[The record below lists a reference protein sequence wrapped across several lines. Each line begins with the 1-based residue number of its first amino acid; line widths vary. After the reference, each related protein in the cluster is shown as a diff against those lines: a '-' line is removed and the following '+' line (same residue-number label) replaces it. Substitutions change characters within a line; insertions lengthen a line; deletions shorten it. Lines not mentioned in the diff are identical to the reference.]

1 MKRTTKSAAT
11 YILAAVLAVLLFIS
25 SAASSVLAY
34 ADEPSNFEYTD
45 VLDDLNKSQINLTD
59 YPQKDNDYTIDII
72 TIAESVNGELF
83 IYVYQPGGSSTDLRA
98 SSINI
103 STETGDLISYFNYDL
118 QLINSSGVFYK
129 YIVKNFTVKND
140 EVRYYSITSIYRP
153 FIEGVDEQAGYDN
166 KITEV
171 PFAVS
176 RQYGITTVDGQT
188 TIECL
193 DIETIVIDNKFVGY
207 ASYTNGFHLNY
218 SRCHSHF
225 VAFSTDR
232 PIDKLI
238 EAEVHYT
245 TQSYYSYTAPFSG
258 TEVTWGDVIPHKVKL
273 NYKERVEHEGGLLP
287 WLHKTYTWDR
297 IETVSQFISEV
308 DNASIPVYSGVI
320 LNASLGNQLTDDA
333 RDALRDKQWVLRFA
347 ETSFDQ
353 YTGDGITT
361 NSLVLVGDVTILSL
375 KFEHLGKTFN
385 LGVIDNKQ
393 TGSGKPVNEYGGL
406 ETNLNFWIIG
416 AFIIAALIIFLILY
430 KEVTNSKKEN

>member
-1 MKRTTKSAAT
+1 MICAKLLPSLLSFIIFLSSLISVSGGAVYAAET
-11 YILAAVLAVLLFIS
+11 VNY
-25 SAASSVLAY
+25 
-34 ADEPSNFEYTD
+34 EYTN
-45 VLDDLNKSQINLTD
+45 VLEDLNKGQINQTD
-59 YPQKDNDYTIDII
+59 YPQKDDDYNIELI

-83 IYVYQPGGSSTDLRA
+83 IYVYQPGGSSTDIRA

-103 STETGDLISYFNYDL
+103 STETGDGISYFNYGL
-118 QLINSSGVFYK
+118 EYVNSSGVFYK

-153 FIEGVDEQAGYDN
+153 FIEGVDEPAGHDN

-171 PFAVS
+171 QFAVS
-176 RQYGITTVDGQT
+176 KQYGITTVDGQT
-188 TIECL
+188 KIECT

-207 ASYTNGFHLNY
+207 ASYSNGFYLNY

-245 TQSYYSYTAPFSG
+245 TQSYYSYTAPLFG
-258 TEVTWGDVIPHKVKL
+258 TEITWGEVIPHKVTL
-273 NYKERVEHEGGLLP
+273 NYKERVEHETGGLFP

-297 IETVSQFISEV
+297 IETVSQFISEI

-320 LNASLGNQLTDDA
+320 LNISLGNQLTDDA
-333 RDALRDKQWVLRFA
+333 RAALKDNQWVLRFA
-347 ETSFDQ
+347 ETSFYQD
-353 YTGDGITT
+353 TSEGITT
-361 NSLVLVGDVTILSL
+361 HSRVLVGDVTILRL
-375 KFEHLGKTFN
+375 KFEHIGKIFN

-393 TGSGKPVNEYGGL
+393 TGSEKPVNEYGGL
-406 ETNLNFWIIG
+406 DINFNFWIIG
-416 AFIIAALIIFLILY
+416 AFIIAALVIFLILY
-430 KEVTNSKKEN
+430 KEVTASKKEN